1 MDYEEQADIQAGCWE
16 KTDGVSKVDRKYSSG
31 LGDRRDGVEER
42 RGDGGGG
49 VRAIKQGN
57 KNELEK
63 KRGKRGRLSKRRK
76 VKETR
81 RKTRGMMGGE

>member
-1 MDYEEQADIQAGCWE
+1 MEW
-16 KTDGVSKVDRKYSSG
+16 
-31 LGDRRDGVEER
+31 R
-42 RGDGGGG
+42 RGEEMGGGG
-49 VRAIKQGN
+49 VRAIKQRN

-63 KRGKRGRLSKRRK
+63 KRGKRGRLSKRHK

>member
-1 MDYEEQADIQAGCWE
+1 MDYEEQADIQAGCRG
-16 KTDGVSKVDRKYSSG
+16 KNRRRKQSRQKILQWLRGQEGWSG
-31 LGDRRDGVEER
+31 GEER
-42 RGDGGGG
+42 RWGA
-49 VRAIKQGN
+49 VRAIKQRN

-63 KRGKRGRLSKRRK
+63 KRGKRGRLSKRHK

>member
-1 MDYEEQADIQAGCWE
+1 MDYEKQADIQAGCRG

-31 LGDRRDGVEER
+31 LGDRRDGVEEKR
-42 RGDGGGG
+42 GGG
-49 VRAIKQGN
+49 VRAIKQRN

-63 KRGKRGRLSKRRK
+63 KRGKRGRLSKRHK

-81 RKTRGMMGGE
+81 RKTRGTMGGG